1 MYAIIESGGKQ
12 FRVVEGSRIRVEKLQ
27 AKVGSELVL
36 DKVLLVGGHGLNL
49 GVPYVQGAAVR
60 AEVLGHGRG
69 EKVLIFKKRRRNDS
83 RKLKGHRQ
91 EYTALKIT
99 AISA

>member
-12 FRVVEGSRIRVEKLQ
+12 YRVVEGSRIRVEKLR
-27 AKVGSELVL
+27 AKVGSELEF
-36 DKVLLVGGHGLNL
+36 DKVLLVGGGGLNL
-49 GVPYVQGAAVR
+49 GAPYVQGAAVR
-60 AEVLGHGRG
+60 AEVLEHGAG
-69 EKVLIFKKRRRNDS
+69 EKVLIFKKRRRKDS

-99 AISA
+99 SISA

>member
-1 MYAIIESGGKQ
+1 MYAIIETGGKQ
-12 FRVVEGSRIRVEKLQ
+12 FRVVEGSKIRVEKLRV
-27 AKVGSELVL
+27 KVGSELVL
-36 DKVLLVGGHGLNL
+36 DKVLLVGGLKLNF
-49 GVPYVQGAAVR
+49 GAPYVPGAVVR
-60 AEVLGHGRG
+60 AEVLEHGRN